1 VNPDCQYVHDRL
13 AAYLERDLPLPERA
27 RVEAHLAACGP
38 CRDAARVTGAMVE
51 AMGTVAGPALPE
63 GFAHD
68 LRARLETVDAPRTR
82 RLGPLA
88 GLAGIAAVLAVALAF
103 LLTGPGHESGPG
115 PAAGAPMQ
123 VALGGDAVAEIRFD
137 SAEPIEGVRFT
148 LELPAGVRVV
158 QNGRAVAVSTLT
170 WEGSLAAGTNVIHL
184 PLRGVVRGTW
194 TVTAKVAKDG
204 SERARTVGLVVDGA

>member
-1 VNPDCQYVHDRL
+1 MNPDCQYVQDRL
-13 AAYLERDLPLPERA
+13 TAHLERDLPLPERA
-27 RVEAHLAACGP
+27 RVEAHLTACGA

-51 AMGTVAGPALPE
+51 AIGTVAEPALPE

-88 GLAGIAAVLAVALAF
+88 GLAGIAAVLALALAF